1 MSTTTLNQQSRTKVF
16 DGWLEVYTHDSAA
29 CNCEMKFAVYLPP
42 QAANGPVP
50 TLYWLSGLTC
60 THENF
65 ATKAG
70 AFGHAAEHGLML
82 IIPDTSPRGAGIE
95 GEDDHWDF
103 GTGAGFYLN
112 ATQDPWATN
121 YNMYDYIVE
130 ELTHAV
136 RANFPS
142 DGGKESIFGHS
153 MGGHGAL
160 TIALKNPGRFK
171 SVSAF
176 APICAPTQCPWGE
189 KAFSNYLGADR
200 DSWLQYDANHLVQHA
215 VEKLPMLIDQG
226 DADGFLA
233 EQLNF
238 QTFVDTCA
246 QVGYPVTANLRPG
259 YDHSFY
265 FISTFIGDHIAHHA
279 AALKN

>member
-1 MSTTTLNQQSRTKVF
+1 MTNNLNQVSRTKSF
-16 DGWLEVYTHDSAA
+16 GGWLEVYTHESAA
-29 CNCEMKFAVYLPP
+29 CSCKMKFAVYLPP
-42 QAANGPVP
+42 QAADGPVP

-70 AFGHAAEHGLML
+70 ALGYAAEHGLML
-82 IIPDTSPRGAGIE
+82 IIPDTSPRGAGID
-95 GEDDHWDF
+95 GEDDNWDF
-103 GTGAGFYLN
+103 GTGAGFYLD
-112 ATQDPWATN
+112 ATNEPWSKN
-121 YNMYDYIVE
+121 YNMYSYITE
-130 ELTHAV
+130 ELTGIV
-136 RANFPS
+136 RENFPGKS
-142 DGGKESIFGHS
+142 AKESIFGHS

-189 KAFSNYLGADR
+189 KAFSNYLGSDQA
-200 DSWLQYDANHLVQHA
+200 SWLEYDANHLVQHA
-215 VEKLPMLIDQG
+215 KERLPMLIDQG

-233 EQLNF
+233 EQLHY
-238 QTFVDTCA
+238 QTFVDTCER
-246 QVGYPVTANLRPG
+246 VGYPVTANLRPG

-265 FISTFIGDHIAHHA
+265 FIASFIGDHIAHHA
-279 AALKN
+279 TALKD